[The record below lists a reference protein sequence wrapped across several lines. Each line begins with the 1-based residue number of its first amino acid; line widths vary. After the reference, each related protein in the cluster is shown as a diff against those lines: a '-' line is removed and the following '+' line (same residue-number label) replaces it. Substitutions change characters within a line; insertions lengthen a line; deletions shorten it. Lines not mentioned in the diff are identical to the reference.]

1 MILRNSLNTLLITSI
16 CIVPAVH
23 ASGNADEL
31 FFEMPVVLSAS
42 RLEQPAS
49 ETPIAVSTI
58 DRQMIEASGART
70 IPDVLRLV
78 PGIIVG
84 HSANEFGDEPKIV
97 VAYHGHTDQF
107 SRQMQVLID
116 GRSVYEPMA
125 GGVAWNMLPINLE
138 DIERIEVSRG
148 PNTASYGSNSF
159 LAVINIITRQ
169 AIEDQGHLVKTVVGN
184 HDIVDLTYRFGDS
197 VGELDYRFTLA
208 TQNDDGQ
215 NRADG
220 LENRD
225 DVSANAFDYRM
236 DYQIDSRSQFTY
248 QGGYSRTDIETDKN
262 YAPTGIKP
270 QRDVENINTYQF
282 IKYENNFN
290 DKNSFVLQYYYNLLD
305 KNDASISNEVP
316 PFPLSIFGLG
326 PGFSDP
332 FTLDL
337 DFSIKSQRHNLE
349 FTYYSQATDKLRLI
363 SGLSAQLD
371 LGQSNYLLGTSDT
384 LRRELYR
391 AFTNIEWHVSKKD
404 ILNFGLNVE
413 KNVTLGTEASPRLS
427 YIHKFNTRHSLR
439 AGVSTATRSP
449 FITEEHGNIS
459 LMHELTVGGVP
470 TGFTLVDQQQI
481 PAPDLLNENI
491 ISRDIGYY
499 GRFLNDD
506 LLINI
511 RAFRDT
517 TSDLVRLEK
526 VSAANDNIPG
536 DGETDIFINYNS
548 TVISGIEIEV
558 DAYPDKTLRIIA
570 SASYLDIASNDPV
583 PDGRTEDYINSA
595 PRKTASILAIKQ
607 FNEKYSGSTGF
618 YYVGNFSWIDA
629 HSPGP
634 NQYRKL
640 DMRVSRHM
648 RFNADKGTLSL
659 VLKNLLDEYTDYDR
673 YPDNGPLLEQ
683 DLTAYLEFKLLFR

>member
-1 MILRNSLNTLLITSI
+1 MLRRYKLNPVLITAI
-16 CIVPAVH
+16 CIAPELH
-23 ASGNADEL
+23 ANEYPMDL

-116 GRSVYEPMA
+116 GRSVYEPMS

-148 PNTASYGSNSF
+148 PNTSSYGSNSF
-159 LAVINIITRQ
+159 QAVINIITRQ
-169 AIEDQGHLVKTVVGN
+169 AIEDQGHLVKTSIGN
-184 HDIVDLTYRFGDS
+184 HDIADITYRFGNS
-197 VGELDYRFTLA
+197 VGDLDYRVTLA

-215 NRADG
+215 DRADG
-220 LENRD
+220 LDNFD
-225 DVSANAFDYRM
+225 DVSANAIDYRM

-248 QGGYSRTDIETDKN
+248 QGGYSLTDINADEN
-262 YAPTGIKP
+262 YASSGIKP
-270 QRDVENINTYQF
+270 KRVVDNTNAYQYLR
-282 IKYENNFN
+282 YENNFN
-290 DKNSFVLQYYYNLLD
+290 DNNSYVVQYYYNLLD
-305 KNDASISNEVP
+305 KNDKSVSKVVDPVIA
-316 PFPLSIFGLG
+316 
-326 PGFSDP
+326 DP
-332 FTLDL
+332 FTLPL

-349 FTYYSQATDKLRLI
+349 FTYYSQATNDLRLI

-371 LGQSNYLLGTSDT
+371 LGQSDYFLGTNDI
-384 LRRELYR
+384 LRREIYR
-391 AFTNIEWHVSKKD
+391 AFTNIEWHVSSAD
-404 ILNFGLNVE
+404 ILNFGILVE
-413 KNVTLGTEASPRLS
+413 KNVTIGTDASPRLS
-427 YIHKFNTRHSLR
+427 YIHKFNPRHSLR
-439 AGVSTATRSP
+439 LGVSTATRSP

-459 LMHELTVGGVP
+459 LMHELTLGGVP
-470 TGFTLVDQQQI
+470 TGFTLLDQQQI
-481 PAPDLLNENI
+481 PSPDLVNEQI

-499 GRFLNDD
+499 GRFFNDD
-506 LLINI
+506 LLFNI

-517 TSDLVRLEK
+517 TRHLIRLEHNIP
-526 VSAANDNIPG
+526 AANDTVPG
-536 DGETDIFINYNS
+536 DGVTDIYVNDNS
-548 TVISGIEIEV
+548 TITSGIEAEI
-558 DAYPDKTLRIIA
+558 DAYIDTSMRIVA
-570 SASYLDIASNDPV
+570 SATYLDIEGNDPV
-583 PDGRTEDYINSA
+583 PDGRTEDYIDSA
-595 PRKTASILAIKQ
+595 PRKSASVLAIKQ
-607 FNEKYSGSTGF
+607 FNEKYTGSAGF

-629 HSPGP
+629 HSRGP

-640 DMRVSRHM
+640 DMRITRHM
-648 RFNADKGTLSL
+648 RLNGDNATLSL
-659 VLKNLLDEYTDYDR
+659 VLQNLLDEYTDYDR

-683 DLTAYLEFKLLFR
+683 NLTAYIDFKILIR